1 MLDEKVFLLQS
12 KDLNLDKTLFEL
24 ILLEKEWSRKDG
36 NIFSSITT
44 ICRGAFLVFLL
55 IATIALA
62 LIPIYLS

>member
-1 MLDEKVFLLQS
+1 MLDEKVFLLQG

-24 ILLEKEWSRKDG
+24 ILLEKEWSKKDG
-36 NIFSSITT
+36 NIFPSITA

-55 IATIALA
+55 IDTIALA